1 MIRFYWRNED
11 FHFFFKGVMSISS
24 LISEIMQSSSIC
36 VRYLI
41 AAEPFEF
48 PNLYLFRLAIKNE
61 ITYI

>member
-1 MIRFYWRNED
+1 
-11 FHFFFKGVMSISS
+11 MSISS